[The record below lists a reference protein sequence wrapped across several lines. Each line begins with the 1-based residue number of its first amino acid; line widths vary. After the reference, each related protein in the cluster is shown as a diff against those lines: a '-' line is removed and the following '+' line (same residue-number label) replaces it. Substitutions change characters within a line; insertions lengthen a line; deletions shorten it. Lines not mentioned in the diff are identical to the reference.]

1 MGGLFWCVDTSE
13 TRWCLHYNCFLRM
26 SWKTENRESLLLGKS
41 ASGSPV
47 ILPLEAEVALGKII
61 VRFLYNGNDLVSWSE
76 SWKEKTVRLNEEVCH
91 RDKLF
96 DGWIEAQSGKIF
108 VSHVNTYQS
117 MTLRE
122 EVEKP
127 RRKMT

>member
-1 MGGLFWCVDTSE
+1 
-13 TRWCLHYNCFLRM
+13 M
-26 SWKTENRESLLLGKS
+26 SWKTENRESLLLVKS

-76 SWKEKTVRLNEEVCH
+76 SWKEKTVRLNEEICH